1 MQSDNEINLGAFL
14 GLLWQK
20 KLLIIATTFTLSIC
34 SLVYIINEDN
44 IYQSSA
50 KLFNKNDIAN
60 SSIGGALGGISGF
73 LDVGN
78 GSGNT
83 TEYAISKL
91 QSRDFFKIIIQ
102 DENILKNIYAAKEY
116 DLENNKLIFD
126 TIKLEHINK
135 NSYFEKAFENF
146 RKNTFEINKNRS
158 SGLITIKVN
167 HLSPVFAKDLL
178 ELIIYQINLIISIED
193 EKESSNSLSFLENI
207 YDDYS
212 NITTRESIIKLI
224 EKNLEKKVLS
234 QVNKENYVFK
244 AVENPFIPEERIYPA
259 RTQFMILSIIIS
271 FIFSIIISLALIFV
285 KKQKGK

>member
-1 MQSDNEINLGAFL
+1 MQADSDINLRDFL
-14 GLLWQK
+14 ELLWQK
-20 KLLIIATTFTLSIC
+20 KFLIVTTTLIISVC

-50 KLFNKNDIAN
+50 KLFNKSDVET
-60 SSIGGALGGISGF
+60 SSIGSALGGISGF

-78 GSGNT
+78 GSGSS

-116 DLENNKLIFD
+116 NSEDDKLIYD
-126 TIKLEHINK
+126 STKLEHIKK
-135 NSYFEKAFENF
+135 NIYFEKAFENF
-146 RKNTFEINKNRS
+146 RKNIFEINKNRS
-158 SGLITIKVN
+158 SGLITIRVN
-167 HLSPVFAKDLL
+167 HLSPVFARDLL

-193 EKESSNSLSFLENI
+193 EKESSNSLIFLENM

-212 NITTRESIIKLI
+212 NITTRESIIKLT

-234 QVNKENYVFK
+234 QVNKENYIFK
-244 AVENPFIPEERIYPA
+244 VVENPFIPEERIYPA
-259 RTQFMILSIIIS
+259 RTQFMIMSIIIS

-285 KKQKGK
+285 KKQKGQ